1 MAPGLAV
8 PSVSF
13 SGARSTSASNCSP
26 ADRGQLRAFGERWG
40 APDEMTCLISWDSMR
55 LNRLTLGKKT
65 KWEGTLGVMS
75 SLRFLKLSTER
86 AISLW
91 SFRGSAHCKWK
102 VSLLREPCLYFT
114 FTLSRSLFSFFL
126 QRGSDELLS
135 SSLYNSGSDM
145 SSISGKLVWSYLFFP
160 SLNGICI
167 HHLIGVQRH

>member
-55 LNRLTLGKKT
+55 LNRLTLGKKLN
-65 KWEGTLGVMS
+65 ERGLLVLCPPSVS
-75 SLRFLKLSTER
+75 SNCPQR